1 MTSCFHFCSA
11 PICVSIC
18 PNDSKGWCSLKFLSN
33 NGNCAFYTSLSLSL
47 THTHKQ
53 VKATSSIH
61 LPLSFIYTHPHPL
74 SLSHPQTHLSGKSEP
89 KRALH
94 NPSATY
100 RPKLKR
106 VRERERERERERGDV
121 SEIGRRSDLTSKEFR
136 IDAALRESELS
147 KVKVWTKIVHRW
159 RRHSPSH
166 RHRHRHHWL
175 WH

>member
-106 VRERERERERERGDV
+106 VREREREREREEMLARLV
-121 SEIGRRSDLTSKEFR
+121 VEAIWHPKSSESTRRW
-136 IDAALRESELS
+136 ESRNYQKWKFER
-147 KVKVWTKIVHRW
+147 K
-159 RRHSPSH
+159 
-166 RHRHRHHWL
+166 
-175 WH
+175 